1 MSHDL
6 ILAKCEAYGEGKSR
20 KNYLLSYLSNR
31 KQRTK
36 VNSLYSDSMAEK
48 WDPVQG
54 FWEPRDLWDL
64 WDPRDY
70 LDPWEPRDPRD
81 PRDAQYL
88 KIPWTPGTPRTSGTF
103 DPLEPQDLKTLGKLP
118 LSFEIQ
124 NLNNQ
129 KLWNWRINKGPS

>member
-36 VNSLYSDSMAEK
+36 VNSLYSDSMVEK

-70 LDPWEPRDPRD
+70 LDPWEPRD